1 MFQAIETK
9 YYGPTNHRG
18 SRIRATAQCGKV
30 WVSYDHGLNPQQ
42 NHAAAAK
49 AFLLKWGWSG
59 QWAGGANAS
68 QNGYVFVRVE
78 SNSDM
83 RDGTYLHHVLDRIK
97 E

>member
-9 YYGPTNHRG
+9 YYGPTNTRG
-18 SRIRATAQCGKV
+18 SRIRAAAQCGKV
-30 WVSYDHGLNPQQ
+30 WVPYDYALNPEQ

-49 AFLLKWGWSG
+49 AFLLKWGWNG

-68 QNGYVFVRVE
+68 QNGYTFVRVE
-78 SNSDM
+78 SASDSW
-83 RDGTYLHHVLDRIK
+83 DGTYLHNVLDKIK

>member
-18 SRIRATAQCGKV
+18 SRIRAAAQCGKV
-30 WVSYDHGLNPQQ
+30 WVSYDHGLNAQQ

-49 AFLLKWGWSG
+49 AFLLKWAWSG
-59 QWAGGANAS
+59 QWVGGANSS

-78 SNSDM
+78 TEAKH
-83 RDGTYLHHVLDRIK
+83 RDGTYLHNILDRVK